1 MKNFDI
7 VYIGTSLVDVIV
19 QGFDKK
25 PISASGYRAESC
37 SINVGGE
44 AVNGVITAAKLGAK
58 TSILC
63 HLGGDDEGDMVVRAL
78 EKYGVDT
85 SNIVRDEHPT
95 PVTTMLVDADGS
107 RKSITNLAHKHNF
120 HPERYLDCLKGAKA
134 VVLGSLFRAPFD
146 DPAIVK
152 AVVEFAHENSILV
165 FADTKIPNFAKITL
179 DDLNGSLSYIDYITP
194 NEDEGRFFTGEDDPE
209 KMADVLLEKGVKNVI
224 VKLGAKGC
232 LFKNKQRTICL
243 PAYDINAVDTTG
255 AGDNLLAAFACE
267 VLGGRDYQEAL
278 EFANACGA
286 ICSTAVGASTALK
299 NRQQVETFLRSS
311 RNDIN
316 S

>member
-1 MKNFDI
+1 MSAEI
-7 VYIGTSLVDVIV
+7 VFVGMSLIDVIV
-19 QGFDKK
+19 QGFDKV
-25 PISASGYRAESC
+25 PVSASGYRAESC

-44 AVNGVITAAKLGAK
+44 AANGVITAAKLGAK
-58 TSILC
+58 ASILC
-63 HLGGDDEGDMVVRAL
+63 HLGCDNEGDMVVRAL

-85 SNIVRDEHPT
+85 SNIIRDEHPT

-120 HPERYLDCLKGAKA
+120 HPERYLDALKGAKA

-152 AVVEFAHENSILV
+152 AVVKFAHENNILV

-179 DDLNGSLSYIDYITP
+179 DDLEESLPYIDYITP
-194 NEDEGRFFTGEDDPE
+194 NEDEGRFFTGETNPE

-224 VKLGAKGC
+224 VKLGGKGC
-232 LFKNKQRTICL
+232 LFKNNEGTIRL
-243 PAYDINAVDTTG
+243 AAHKITAVDTTG
-255 AGDNLLAAFACE
+255 AGDNFLAAFASE
-267 VLGGRDYQEAL
+267 ILHGENVQDAL
-278 EFANACGA
+278 AFANACGA

-299 NRQQVETFLRSS
+299 NRQQVLDYIKR
-311 RNDIN
+311 
-316 S
+316 

>member
-1 MKNFDI
+1 MSFDI

-19 QGFDKK
+19 QGFDHK
-25 PISASGYRAESC
+25 PVSASGFRAESC

-44 AVNGVITAAKLGAK
+44 AVNGVITAAKLGARA
-58 TSILC
+58 SVLC
-63 HLGGDDEGDMVVRAL
+63 HLGCDNEGDMVVSAL
-78 EKYGVDT
+78 EKYGVST
-85 SNIVRDEHPT
+85 NCIVRDEHPT

-152 AVVEFAHENSILV
+152 AVVEYAHENNVLV

-179 DDLNGSLSYIDYITP
+179 DDLKGSLPYIDYITP

-209 KMADVLLEKGVKNVI
+209 KMADVFLEKGVKNVI
-224 VKLGAKGC
+224 VKLGGKGC
-232 LFKNKQRTICL
+232 LFKNSEQTIRL
-243 PAYDINAVDTTG
+243 DAYDINAVDTTG
-255 AGDNLLAAFACE
+255 AGDNLLAGFVCE
-267 VLGGRDYQEAL
+267 ILRGKNIEDAL
-278 EFANACGA
+278 TFANACGA
-286 ICSTAVGASTALK
+286 ICSTAVGAITAIK
-299 NRQQVETFLRSS
+299 NKEQIETFITDQR
-311 RNDIN
+311 
-316 S
+316 

>member
-1 MKNFDI
+1 MSFDI

-19 QGFDKK
+19 QGFDHK
-25 PISASGYRAESC
+25 PVSASGFRAESC

-44 AVNGVITAAKLGAK
+44 AVNGVITAAKLGARA
-58 TSILC
+58 SVLC
-63 HLGGDDEGDMVVRAL
+63 HLGCDNEGDMVVSAL
-78 EKYGVDT
+78 EKYGVST
-85 SNIVRDEHPT
+85 NCIVRDEHPT

-152 AVVEFAHENSILV
+152 AVVEYAHENGILV

-179 DDLNGSLSYIDYITP
+179 DDLKGSLPYIDYITP

-209 KMADVLLEKGVKNVI
+209 KMADVFLEKGVKNVI
-224 VKLGAKGC
+224 VKLGGKGC
-232 LFKNKQRTICL
+232 LFKNSEQTIRL
-243 PAYDINAVDTTG
+243 DAYDINAVDTTG
-255 AGDNLLAAFACE
+255 AGDNLLAGFVCE
-267 VLGGRDYQEAL
+267 ILRGKNIEDAL
-278 EFANACGA
+278 TFANACGA
-286 ICSTAVGASTALK
+286 ICSTAVGAITAIK
-299 NRQQVETFLRSS
+299 NKEQIETFITDQR
-311 RNDIN
+311 
-316 S
+316 

>member
-1 MKNFDI
+1 MSFDI

-19 QGFDKK
+19 QGFDHK
-25 PISASGYRAESC
+25 PISASGYRARSC

-44 AVNGVITAAKLGAK
+44 AVNGVITAAKLGARA
-58 TSILC
+58 SVLC
-63 HLGGDDEGDMVVRAL
+63 HLGRDLEGDMVVSAL

-85 SNIVRDEHPT
+85 SNVVRDEHPT

-134 VVLGSLFRAPFD
+134 VLLGSLFRAPFD

-152 AVVEFAHENSILV
+152 AVVEYAHENSILV

-179 DDLNGSLSYIDYITP
+179 DDLKDSLPYIDYITP

-209 KMADVLLEKGVKNVI
+209 KMANVFLEKGVKNVI
-224 VKLGAKGC
+224 VKLGGKGC
-232 LFKNKQRTICL
+232 LFKNSERMIRL
-243 PAYDINAVDTTG
+243 DAYGINAVDTTG
-255 AGDNLLAAFACE
+255 AGDNLLAGFVCE
-267 VLGGRDYQEAL
+267 ILRGKNIKDAL
-278 EFANACGA
+278 TFANACGA
-286 ICSTAVGASTALK
+286 ICSTAVGAITAIK
-299 NRQQVETFLRSS
+299 NKEQIETFITDQR
-311 RNDIN
+311 
-316 S
+316 

>member
-1 MKNFDI
+1 MSFDI

-19 QGFDKK
+19 QGFDHK
-25 PISASGYRAESC
+25 PVSASGFRAESC

-58 TSILC
+58 ASVLC
-63 HLGGDDEGDMVVRAL
+63 HLGRDLEGDMVVSAL
-78 EKYGVDT
+78 EKYGVST
-85 SNIVRDEHPT
+85 NCIVRDEHPT

-152 AVVEFAHENSILV
+152 AVVEYAHENNVLV

-179 DDLNGSLSYIDYITP
+179 DDLKDSLPYIDYITP

-209 KMADVLLEKGVKNVI
+209 KMANVLLEKGVKNVI
-224 VKLGAKGC
+224 VKLGGKGC
-232 LFKNKQRTICL
+232 LFKNSERMIRL
-243 PAYDINAVDTTG
+243 DAYDINAVDTTG
-255 AGDNLLAAFACE
+255 AGDNLLAGFVCE
-267 VLGGRDYQEAL
+267 ILRGKNIEDAL
-278 EFANACGA
+278 TFANACGA
-286 ICSTAVGASTALK
+286 ICSTEVGAITAIK
-299 NRQQVETFLRSS
+299 NKKQIETFITDQR
-311 RNDIN
+311 
-316 S
+316 

>member
-1 MKNFDI
+1 MRNCDI

-19 QGFDKK
+19 QGFDHK
-25 PISASGYRAESC
+25 PVSASGFRAESC

-44 AVNGVITAAKLGAK
+44 AVNGVITAAKLGARA
-58 TSILC
+58 SVLC
-63 HLGGDDEGDMVVRAL
+63 HLGSDLEGDMVVRAL
-78 EKYGVDT
+78 EKYGVST
-85 SNIVRDEHPT
+85 NCIVRDEHPT

-152 AVVEFAHENSILV
+152 AVVEYAHENGILV

-179 DDLNGSLSYIDYITP
+179 DDLKDSLPYIDYITP
-194 NEDEGRFFTGEDDPE
+194 NEDEGRFFTGEDDHE
-209 KMADVLLEKGVKNVI
+209 KMANVLLDEGVKNVI
-224 VKLGAKGC
+224 VKLGGKGR
-232 LFKNKQRTICL
+232 LFKNSEQTIRL
-243 PAYDINAVDTTG
+243 DAYGINAVDTTG
-255 AGDNLLAAFACE
+255 AGDNLLAGFVCE
-267 VLGGRDYQEAL
+267 ILRGKNIEDAL
-278 EFANACGA
+278 TFANACGA

-299 NRQQVETFLRSS
+299 DREQVLDFAKTH
-311 RNDIN
+311 
-316 S
+316 

>member
-1 MKNFDI
+1 MSFDI

-19 QGFDKK
+19 QGFDHK
-25 PISASGYRAESC
+25 PVSASGFRAESC

-58 TSILC
+58 ASVLC
-63 HLGGDDEGDMVVRAL
+63 HLGCDNEGDMVVRAL
-78 EKYGVDT
+78 EKYGVST
-85 SNIVRDEHPT
+85 NCIVRDEHPT

-152 AVVEFAHENSILV
+152 AVVEYAHENGILV

-179 DDLNGSLSYIDYITP
+179 DDLKDSLPYIDYITP
-194 NEDEGRFFTGEDDPE
+194 NEDEGRFFTGETEPE
-209 KMADVLLEKGVKNVI
+209 KMADVFLEKGVKNVI
-224 VKLGAKGC
+224 VKLGGKGC
-232 LFKNKQRTICL
+232 LFKNSEQTIRL
-243 PAYDINAVDTTG
+243 DAYDINAVDTTG
-255 AGDNLLAAFACE
+255 AGDNLLAGFVCE
-267 VLGGRDYQEAL
+267 ILRGKNIEDAL
-278 EFANACGA
+278 TFANACGA
-286 ICSTAVGASTALK
+286 ICSTAVGAITAIK
-299 NRQQVETFLRSS
+299 NKEQIDTFITDQR
-311 RNDIN
+311 
-316 S
+316 

>member
-1 MKNFDI
+1 MKSFDI

-19 QGFDKK
+19 QGFDHK
-25 PISASGYRAESC
+25 PVSASGFRAESC

-44 AVNGVITAAKLGAK
+44 AVNGVITAAKLGARA
-58 TSILC
+58 SVLC
-63 HLGGDDEGDMVVRAL
+63 HLGRDLEGDMVVSAL

-85 SNIVRDEHPT
+85 SNVVRDEHPT

-152 AVVEFAHENSILV
+152 AVVEYAHENSILV

-179 DDLNGSLSYIDYITP
+179 DDLKDSLPYIDYITP

-209 KMADVLLEKGVKNVI
+209 KMANVLLEKGVKNVI
-224 VKLGAKGC
+224 VKLGGKGC
-232 LFKNKQRTICL
+232 LFKNSEQTIRL
-243 PAYDINAVDTTG
+243 DAYGINAVDTTG
-255 AGDNLLAAFACE
+255 AGDNLLAGFVCE
-267 VLGGRDYQEAL
+267 ILRGKNIKDAL
-278 EFANACGA
+278 TFANACGA
-286 ICSTAVGASTALK
+286 ICSTAVGAITAIK
-299 NRQQVETFLRSS
+299 NKEQIETFITDQR
-311 RNDIN
+311 
-316 S
+316 

>member
-1 MKNFDI
+1 MSFDI

-19 QGFDKK
+19 QGFDHK
-25 PISASGYRAESC
+25 PVSASGFRAESC

-58 TSILC
+58 ASVLC
-63 HLGGDDEGDMVVRAL
+63 HLGCDNEGDMVVRAL
-78 EKYGVDT
+78 EKYGVST
-85 SNIVRDEHPT
+85 NCIVRDEHPT

-152 AVVEFAHENSILV
+152 AVVEYAHENGILV

-179 DDLNGSLSYIDYITP
+179 DDLKDSLPYIDYITP

-209 KMADVLLEKGVKNVI
+209 KMANVLLEKGVKNVI
-224 VKLGAKGC
+224 VKLGGKGC
-232 LFKNKQRTICL
+232 LFKNSERMIRL
-243 PAYDINAVDTTG
+243 DAYDINAVDTTG
-255 AGDNLLAAFACE
+255 AGDNLLAGFVCE
-267 VLGGRDYQEAL
+267 ILRGKNIEDAL
-278 EFANACGA
+278 TFANACGA
-286 ICSTAVGASTALK
+286 ICSTEVGAITAIK
-299 NRQQVETFLRSS
+299 NKKQIETFITDQR
-311 RNDIN
+311 
-316 S
+316 

>member
-1 MKNFDI
+1 MSFDI

-19 QGFDKK
+19 QGFDHK
-25 PISASGYRAESC
+25 PVSASGYRAESC

-44 AVNGVITAAKLGAK
+44 AVNGVITAAKLGARA
-58 TSILC
+58 SVLC
-63 HLGGDDEGDMVVRAL
+63 HLGRDLEGDMVVSAL

-85 SNIVRDEHPT
+85 SNVVRDEHPT

-152 AVVEFAHENSILV
+152 AVVEYAHENGILV

-179 DDLNGSLSYIDYITP
+179 DDLKDSLPYIDYITP

-209 KMADVLLEKGVKNVI
+209 KMADVLLAKGVKNVI
-224 VKLGAKGC
+224 VKLGGKGC
-232 LFKNKQRTICL
+232 LFKNSEQTIRL
-243 PAYDINAVDTTG
+243 DAYDINAVDTTG
-255 AGDNLLAAFACE
+255 AGDNLLAGFVCE
-267 VLGGRDYQEAL
+267 ILRGKNIEDAL
-278 EFANACGA
+278 TFANACGA
-286 ICSTAVGASTALK
+286 ICSTAVGAITAIK
-299 NRQQVETFLRSS
+299 NKEQIETFITDQR
-311 RNDIN
+311 
-316 S
+316 